1 MHLPSVCHTVGI
13 VGKRLRE
20 PYKVSE
26 FKLNILALWIR
37 VRRLRKARAPYQEVG
52 DQVSYAA
59 SSCLSRW
66 GDKAS
71 PEITVTQG
79 RKTVLK
85 DSIRYRNTGTRG
97 RHDYLSG

>member
-1 MHLPSVCHTVGI
+1 MHLPSVCHTVDI

-37 VRRLRKARAPYQEVG
+37 VRRLRKVRAPYQEVG

-79 RKTVLK
+79 RKIVLK
-85 DSIRYRNTGTRG
+85 DSIR
-97 RHDYLSG
+97 